1 MAGLLKAFGKGCLYI
16 LVLPVLLVILSVYIV
31 LGIGMFL
38 FVMVKGAILFFTGR
52 SFGELPEDI
61 KARAILEG
69 TDDTNESV
77 QIEDRKEETPST
89 SSPNDY
95 ASHYYVP
102 LSQDIPA
109 PKDPEPQE
117 PQDTNKEGDTQNYKS
132 NFGNPSLL
140 SLILLYLFCL

>member
-1 MAGLLKAFGKGCLYI
+1 MASLLKSFGKGCLYI
-16 LVLPVLLVILSVYIV
+16 LVLPVLLVILAVYAV
-31 LGIGMFL
+31 LGVGMFI
-38 FVMVKGAILFFTGR
+38 FVSIKGIILFFTGR

-89 SSPNDY
+89 PSPNDY

-109 PKDPEPQE
+109 PKDPEPIE
-117 PQDTNKEGDTQNYKS
+117 PQDTNKEGGEQ
-132 NFGNPSLL
+132 
-140 SLILLYLFCL
+140 

>member
-1 MAGLLKAFGKGCLYI
+1 MASLLKSFGKGCLYI
-16 LVLPVLLVILSVYIV
+16 LVLPVLLVILAVYAV
-31 LGIGMFL
+31 LGVGMFI
-38 FVMVKGAILFFTGR
+38 FVSIKGIILFFTGR

-77 QIEDRKEETPST
+77 QIEDRKEEAPTST
-89 SSPNDY
+89 SPNDY

-117 PQDTNKEGDTQNYKS
+117 PQDTNKEGGEQ
-132 NFGNPSLL
+132 
-140 SLILLYLFCL
+140 